1 MEVHTGTNTGGADR
15 TSVTK
20 SPQNGGFGLQLT
32 PRSLGGVQ
40 NPTALVKGIQLF

>member
-15 TSVTK
+15 S
-20 SPQNGGFGLQLT
+20 QNLHKMGGLDSNWLQDHW
-32 PRSLGGVQ
+32 GGVQ